1 MSFGE
6 DMGQIINGI
15 DVDRLKQLLKEAEKN
30 KDLIASIS
38 KYSARVRRLGSGF
51 NFKAY
56 IRDHSFAVSEPQDVG
71 GVDAGPRAIEYVLG
85 ALGACYAT
93 GFVLNATKRGVRIR
107 NLEIALEGEIDN
119 ILVFLGL
126 SDQGHPGYRRIVAK
140 AYIDAEADEKT
151 IKEIWEETV
160 RTSPVG
166 NTLARQVEI
175 IPVTK
180 VVKG

>member
-1 MSFGE
+1 MSWV
-6 DMGQIINGI
+6 INGI
-15 DVDRLKQLLKEAEKN
+15 DVQRLKELLKEVERN
-30 KDLIASIS
+30 KDLVSQIS
-38 KYSARVRRLGSGF
+38 RFSARVRWLGSGF

-71 GVDAGPRAIEYVLG
+71 GLDAGPRAIEYILG

-93 GFVLNATKRGVRIR
+93 GFVLNATKRGVRIK
-107 NLEIALEGEIDN
+107 NLEIALEGDIDN

-126 SDQGHPGYRRIVAK
+126 SNQGHPGYKRIYAK

-151 IKEIWEETV
+151 VKEIWEETV

-166 NTLARQVEI
+166 NTVARNVEI
-175 IPVTK
+175 VPEVK
-180 VVKG
+180 VVKAQ

>member
-1 MSFGE
+1 LGE
-6 DMGQIINGI
+6 LLNGI
-15 DVDRLKQLLKEAEKN
+15 GVEELRKLLREAEKSPE
-30 KDLIASIS
+30 LVS
-38 KYSARVRRLGSGF
+38 KINRWAARVRWLGQGF
-51 NFKAY
+51 NFRSY
-56 IRDHSFAVSEPQDVG
+56 VRNHSFLISEPSELG
-71 GVDAGPRAIEYVLG
+71 GPDSSPNAVEYVLS

-126 SDQGHPGYRRIVAK
+126 SNQGHPGYKRIVAK

-166 NTLARQVEI
+166 NTLTRQVE
-175 IPVTK
+175 VVAEVK
-180 VVKG
+180 VVR

>member
-1 MSFGE
+1 MGE
-6 DMGQIINGI
+6 IINGI
-15 DVDRLKQLLKEAEKN
+15 DADKLRELLKEAEKN
-30 KDLIASIS
+30 PDLVS
-38 KYSARVRRLGSGF
+38 KINRWSARVRWLGEGF
-51 NFKAY
+51 NFRSY
-56 IRDHSFAVSEPQDVG
+56 VRNHSFLISEPSELG
-71 GVDAGPRAIEYVLG
+71 GPDTSPNAVEYVLS

-140 AYIDAEADEKT
+140 AYIDAEADEKI

-175 IPVTK
+175 IPE
-180 VVKG
+180 VKIVR

>member
-1 MSFGE
+1 MGE
-6 DMGQIINGI
+6 IVNGI
-15 DVDRLKQLLKEAEKN
+15 NVEELKKLLKEAEKN
-30 KDLIASIS
+30 PELVSKIS
-38 KYSARVRRLGSGF
+38 KWTARVRWLGNGF
-51 NFKAY
+51 NFRAY
-56 IRDHSFAVSEPQDVG
+56 VRNHSFILSEPSELG
-71 GVDAGPRAIEYVLG
+71 GPDTSPNAVEYVLS

-126 SDQGHPGYRRIVAK
+126 SNQGHPGYKRIIAK

-151 IKEIWEETV
+151 VREIWEETV

-175 IPVTK
+175 VPEAK
-180 VVKG
+180 VVR

>member
-1 MSFGE
+1 MLGGPYS
-6 DMGQIINGI
+6 
-15 DVDRLKQLLKEAEKN
+15 
-30 KDLIASIS
+30 SPIS
-38 KYSARVRRLGSGF
+38 V
-51 NFKAY
+51 
-56 IRDHSFAVSEPQDVG
+56 
-71 GVDAGPRAIEYVLG
+71 EYVLS

-126 SDQGHPGYRRIVAK
+126 SDQGHPGYRRVVAK
-140 AYIDAEADEKT
+140 AYVDADADEKT

-166 NTLARQVEI
+166 NTLTRNVEI
-175 IPVTK
+175 VPEIK
-180 VVKG
+180 VVR

>member
-1 MSFGE
+1 MS
-6 DMGQIINGI
+6 QVVNGI
-15 DVDRLKQLLKEAEKN
+15 DVQRLKELLREAERN
-30 KDLIASIS
+30 KELVASIS
-38 KYSARVRRLGSGF
+38 KFSARVRWLGSGF

-56 IRDHSFAVSEPQDVG
+56 IRDHSFTVSEPQDVG

-93 GFVLNATKRGVRIR
+93 GFVLNATKRGVRVR

-126 SDQGHPGYRRIVAK
+126 SDQGHPGYKRIVAR

-166 NTLARQVEI
+166 NTIARQVEI
-175 IPVTK
+175 VPEAK

>member
-1 MSFGE
+1 MGE
-6 DMGQIINGI
+6 VVNGI
-15 DVDRLKQLLKEAEKN
+15 DVNRLREVLREVERN
-30 KDLIASIS
+30 KDAVARIS
-38 KYSARVRRLGSGF
+38 RFSARVRWLGSGF

-56 IRDHSFAVSEPQDVG
+56 IRDHSFAVSELQDVG
-71 GVDAGPRAIEYVLG
+71 GVDAGPRAIEYILG

-93 GFVLNATKRGVRIR
+93 GFVLNATKRGVRVR

-126 SDQGHPGYRRIVAK
+126 SNQGHPGYRRIIAK

-166 NTLARQVEI
+166 NTLTRQVEI
-175 IPVTK
+175 IPEAR
-180 VVKG
+180 VVKS

>member
-1 MSFGE
+1 MGE
-6 DMGQIINGI
+6 VVNGI
-15 DVDRLKQLLKEAEKN
+15 DVNRLREVLREVERN
-30 KDLIASIS
+30 KDAVARIS
-38 KYSARVRRLGSGF
+38 KFSARVRWLGSGF

-71 GVDAGPRAIEYVLG
+71 GVDAGPRAIEYILG

-93 GFVLNATKRGVRIR
+93 GFVLNATKRGVRVR

-126 SDQGHPGYRRIVAK
+126 SNQGHPGYRRIIAK

-166 NTLARQVEI
+166 NTLTRQVEI
-175 IPVTK
+175 IPEAR
-180 VVKG
+180 VVKS

>member
-1 MSFGE
+1 MGE
-6 DMGQIINGI
+6 KINGI
-15 DVDRLKQLLKEAEKN
+15 DVDSLRELLRQAGTDKELVAKIN
-30 KDLIASIS
+30 RW
-38 KYSARVRRLGSGF
+38 SARVRWLGSGF
-51 NFKAY
+51 NFRSY
-56 IRDHSFAVSEPQDVG
+56 VRNHSFLVSEPSELG
-71 GVDAGPRAIEYVLG
+71 GPDSSPNAVEYVLS

-126 SDQGHPGYRRIVAK
+126 SDQGHPGYRRVVAK
-140 AYIDAEADEKT
+140 AYVDADADEKT

-166 NTLARQVEI
+166 NTLTRNVEI
-175 IPVTK
+175 VPEIK
-180 VVKG
+180 VVR